1 MKCPHCGVDTAPDAA
16 FCHHCGT
23 RLAPAAGG
31 EPTAAA
37 EPASKAER
45 IRETLQSRG
54 DGGRDSET
62 EIWQGAYSPR
72 AMIAAWIG
80 CGALLIAAVV
90 LGIWLQVSGLWTG
103 GLMWAVLLG
112 SVVIVTLYTGLLYVY
127 RRVSIHYRLTSQR
140 FYHQHG
146 ILYRITDRIDLFDIE
161 DISCRQNIL
170 DRMLGLG
177 TLVVSSR
184 DASHP
189 QLALRGIE
197 NAQQVAASIDDV
209 RRKEQMRRGILLEN
223 A

>member
-1 MKCPHCGVDTAPDAA
+1 
-16 FCHHCGT
+16 
-23 RLAPAAGG
+23 
-31 EPTAAA
+31 
-37 EPASKAER
+37 
-45 IRETLQSRG
+45 
-54 DGGRDSET
+54 
-62 EIWQGAYSPR
+62 
-72 AMIAAWIG
+72 
-80 CGALLIAAVV
+80 
-90 LGIWLQVSGLWTG
+90 
-103 GLMWAVLLG
+103 
-112 SVVIVTLYTGLLYVY
+112 
-127 RRVSIHYRLTSQR
+127 VSIHYRLTSQR